1 MKTTHFILLIIF
13 LNLVVFIPIGLF
25 LPAIPTEYKSIGFFL
40 VVLLTIMMCVLNI
53 TLSVIHK
60 RHGDNKRNM

>member
-13 LNLVVFIPIGLF
+13 LNLVVFIPVGLI

-40 VVLLTIMMCVLNI
+40 VALLTIMMVVLNI
-53 TLSVIHK
+53 ILSVIHK
-60 RHGDNKRNM
+60 RHGDNKRNI